1 MYRLLFLSLLSF
13 TLHAATHCTPLPVVG
28 ESVEIKSSKPGFIL
42 IRNTSMN
49 TLFLTNPKLEASLI
63 EAQKWSLLALNDKSF
78 SLHCVESKPGHE
90 QLVPCEG
97 VVKVCQLKT
106 KAALPHETAWLSA
119 NKVSP
124 SPLP

>member
-1 MYRLLFLSLLSF
+1 MYRLFFLSLLSF
-13 TLHAATHCTPLPVVG
+13 VLYAAPNCTPIPVVG

-49 TLFLTNPKLEASLI
+49 TLFLTNTKLDASLI
-63 EAQKWSLLALNDKSF
+63 EAKKWSLLALNDKSF

-90 QLVPCEG
+90 QLLPCEG
-97 VVKVCQLKT
+97 VVNVCQLKT
-106 KAALPHETAWLSA
+106 KAPLPHATAWLSE